1 MERRKEGA
9 VETVFLEFGFNFLCL
24 AKPSIFNLHSER
36 YTVTPAGFTVHR
48 ASSAFF
54 TSSVP
59 VACPHLTPQLRRP
72 CAGVSGSVG
81 LASIPSSICFAAGA
95 LVCVCPSY
103 LRTAFKLRG
112 LAGAHSCQAN
122 ASPSEVWEAK
132 PPLNVFV
139 HVMPTNDVLAP
150 LNGFV
155 VLIPVLVFDF
165 KYTIKHLFGF
175 ALFVRVCVCLP

>member
-1 MERRKEGA
+1 MI
-9 VETVFLEFGFNFLCL
+9 ETVFLEFGFNFLCL
-24 AKPSIFNLHSER
+24 TKPFIFNLHSER
-36 YTVTPAGFTVHR
+36 YTVTPAEFTVHR

-95 LVCVCPSY
+95 LVCVCPSS

-112 LAGAHSCQAN
+112 LAGAHSRQAN

-132 PPLNVFV
+132 ASLGPNNQLFLCPEKFFPFRQFLPDSDPLSC
-139 HVMPTNDVLAP
+139 
-150 LNGFV
+150 
-155 VLIPVLVFDF
+155 VLVF
-165 KYTIKHLFGF
+165 GF
-175 ALFVRVCVCLP
+175 QF